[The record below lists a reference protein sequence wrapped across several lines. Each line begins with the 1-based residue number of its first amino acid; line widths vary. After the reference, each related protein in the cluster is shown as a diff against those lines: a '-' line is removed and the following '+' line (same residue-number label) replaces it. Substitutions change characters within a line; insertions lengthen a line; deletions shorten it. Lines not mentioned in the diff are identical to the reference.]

1 VSLNAINI
9 SIRPIRLALAG
20 DNRIYKYLAQGV
32 LLKCG
37 NSYNPQAFLMQGRGV
52 SPLGLSDNE
61 FRGYA
66 AVQ

>member
-1 VSLNAINI
+1 VGLNAINI
-9 SIRPIRLALAG
+9 SIRPTRLALAG

-52 SPLGLSDNE
+52 S
-61 FRGYA
+61 F
-66 AVQ
+66 